1 MTRRPADS
9 STRSA
14 GIFQKFNLNLF
25 NMRRIIISLTAAAL
39 FCIPAMAENLNAA
52 TESAPA
58 AEKNEPKK
66 KKEVKYNDKGEII
79 KTGINLGPCP
89 VVAFDADR
97 GFQYGALLNLYNFGD
112 GSTYPNPK
120 STWYFE
126 ASAYTKGSYKFV
138 VNYDN
143 KAIFPGIRMSICT
156 GYYGDKALDFYGFN
170 GYQSIYDMD
179 LLKPSFSF
187 TDEKLQQKFDEKGK
201 MPKGFY
207 RYSRQQ
213 IKAKIDFTGKIL
225 ENFFWEAG
233 YNFMWNKIGSFKPAK
248 ALNASIDLGGRI
260 LAALII
266 FIIGKILVNWAN
278 KLFAKMLEKR
288 KVEPSIQ
295 SFLKS
300 IVNIT
305 LLVLLFLAVIGK
317 LGIELTSFAA
327 LLASAGV
334 AVGMA
339 LSGNLSNFA
348 GGVIIL
354 VFRPYKV
361 GDYIEADLPT
371 PPFPDD
377 TAIICLI

>member
-1 MTRRPADS
+1 MF
-9 STRSA
+9 STTITSE
-14 GIFQKFNLNLF
+14 
-25 NMRRIIISLTAAAL
+25 MV
-39 FCIPAMAENLNAA
+39 
-52 TESAPA
+52 
-58 AEKNEPKK
+58 NEF
-66 KKEVKYNDKGEII
+66 I
-79 KTGINLGPCP
+79 
-89 VVAFDADR
+89 
-97 GFQYGALLNLYNFGD
+97 
-112 GSTYPNPK
+112 
-120 STWYFE
+120 
-126 ASAYTKGSYKFV
+126 
-138 VNYDN
+138 
-143 KAIFPGIRMSICT
+143 
-156 GYYGDKALDFYGFN
+156 
-170 GYQSIYDMD
+170 
-179 LLKPSFSF
+179 
-187 TDEKLQQKFDEKGK
+187 
-201 MPKGFY
+201 
-207 RYSRQQ
+207 
-213 IKAKIDFTGKIL
+213 
-225 ENFFWEAG
+225 
-233 YNFMWNKIGSFKPAK
+233 AK

-361 GDYIEADLPT
+361 GDYIEASTGAAGTVTDIQIFHTVLTT
-371 PPFPDD
+371 PDNKVVFAPNGAMSGAVVTNYSRKDTRRVDFLFSVEYGTDFNQAKSIIMEVINKDSRILKDPAPFVELGALADSSVNITVRVWVNAADYWAVNFDMNKNVYATFNEKGISFPFPQL
-377 TAIICLI
+377 TVHQA

>member
-1 MTRRPADS
+1 MF
-9 STRSA
+9 STTITSE
-14 GIFQKFNLNLF
+14 
-25 NMRRIIISLTAAAL
+25 MV
-39 FCIPAMAENLNAA
+39 
-52 TESAPA
+52 
-58 AEKNEPKK
+58 NEF
-66 KKEVKYNDKGEII
+66 I
-79 KTGINLGPCP
+79 
-89 VVAFDADR
+89 
-97 GFQYGALLNLYNFGD
+97 
-112 GSTYPNPK
+112 
-120 STWYFE
+120 
-126 ASAYTKGSYKFV
+126 
-138 VNYDN
+138 
-143 KAIFPGIRMSICT
+143 
-156 GYYGDKALDFYGFN
+156 
-170 GYQSIYDMD
+170 
-179 LLKPSFSF
+179 
-187 TDEKLQQKFDEKGK
+187 
-201 MPKGFY
+201 
-207 RYSRQQ
+207 
-213 IKAKIDFTGKIL
+213 
-225 ENFFWEAG
+225 
-233 YNFMWNKIGSFKPAK
+233 AK

-334 AVGMA
+334 AIGMA

-361 GDYIEADLPT
+361 GDYIEASTGAAGTVTDIQIFHTVLTT
-371 PPFPDD
+371 PDNKVVFAPNGAMSGAVVTNYSRKDTRRVDFLFGVEYGTDFNQAKSIIMEVINKDSRILKDPAPFVELGALADSSVNITVRVWVNAADYWAVNFDMNKNVYATFNEKGISFPFPQL
-377 TAIICLI
+377 TVHQA

>member
-1 MTRRPADS
+1 MF
-9 STRSA
+9 STTITSE
-14 GIFQKFNLNLF
+14 
-25 NMRRIIISLTAAAL
+25 MV
-39 FCIPAMAENLNAA
+39 
-52 TESAPA
+52 
-58 AEKNEPKK
+58 NEF
-66 KKEVKYNDKGEII
+66 I
-79 KTGINLGPCP
+79 
-89 VVAFDADR
+89 
-97 GFQYGALLNLYNFGD
+97 
-112 GSTYPNPK
+112 
-120 STWYFE
+120 
-126 ASAYTKGSYKFV
+126 
-138 VNYDN
+138 
-143 KAIFPGIRMSICT
+143 
-156 GYYGDKALDFYGFN
+156 
-170 GYQSIYDMD
+170 
-179 LLKPSFSF
+179 
-187 TDEKLQQKFDEKGK
+187 
-201 MPKGFY
+201 
-207 RYSRQQ
+207 
-213 IKAKIDFTGKIL
+213 
-225 ENFFWEAG
+225 
-233 YNFMWNKIGSFKPAK
+233 AK

-361 GDYIEADLPT
+361 GDYIEASTGAAGTVTDIQIFHTVLTT
-371 PPFPDD
+371 PDNKVVFAPNGAMSSAVVTNYSRKDTRRVDFLFGVEYGTDFNQAKSIIMEVINKDSRILKDPAPFVELGALADSSVNITVRVWVNAADYWAVNFDMNKNVYATFNEKGISFPFPQL
-377 TAIICLI
+377 TVHQA

>member
-1 MTRRPADS
+1 MF
-9 STRSA
+9 STTITSE
-14 GIFQKFNLNLF
+14 
-25 NMRRIIISLTAAAL
+25 MV
-39 FCIPAMAENLNAA
+39 
-52 TESAPA
+52 
-58 AEKNEPKK
+58 NEF
-66 KKEVKYNDKGEII
+66 I
-79 KTGINLGPCP
+79 
-89 VVAFDADR
+89 
-97 GFQYGALLNLYNFGD
+97 
-112 GSTYPNPK
+112 
-120 STWYFE
+120 
-126 ASAYTKGSYKFV
+126 
-138 VNYDN
+138 
-143 KAIFPGIRMSICT
+143 
-156 GYYGDKALDFYGFN
+156 
-170 GYQSIYDMD
+170 
-179 LLKPSFSF
+179 
-187 TDEKLQQKFDEKGK
+187 
-201 MPKGFY
+201 
-207 RYSRQQ
+207 
-213 IKAKIDFTGKIL
+213 
-225 ENFFWEAG
+225 
-233 YNFMWNKIGSFKPAK
+233 AK

-361 GDYIEADLPT
+361 GDYIEASTGAAGTVTDIQIFHTVLTT
-371 PPFPDD
+371 PDNKVVFAPNGAMSGAVVTNYSRKDTRRVDFLFGVEYGTDFNQAKSIIMEVINKDSRILKDPAPFVELGALADSSVNITVRVWVNAADYWAVNFDMNKNVYATFNEKGISFPFPQL
-377 TAIICLI
+377 TVHQS

>member
-1 MTRRPADS
+1 M
-9 STRSA
+9 
-14 GIFQKFNLNLF
+14 
-25 NMRRIIISLTAAAL
+25 
-39 FCIPAMAENLNAA
+39 
-52 TESAPA
+52 
-58 AEKNEPKK
+58 
-66 KKEVKYNDKGEII
+66 VNDFI
-79 KTGINLGPCP
+79 
-89 VVAFDADR
+89 
-97 GFQYGALLNLYNFGD
+97 
-112 GSTYPNPK
+112 
-120 STWYFE
+120 
-126 ASAYTKGSYKFV
+126 
-138 VNYDN
+138 
-143 KAIFPGIRMSICT
+143 
-156 GYYGDKALDFYGFN
+156 
-170 GYQSIYDMD
+170 
-179 LLKPSFSF
+179 
-187 TDEKLQQKFDEKGK
+187 
-201 MPKGFY
+201 
-207 RYSRQQ
+207 
-213 IKAKIDFTGKIL
+213 
-225 ENFFWEAG
+225 
-233 YNFMWNKIGSFKPAK
+233 AK

-288 KVEPSIQ
+288 KIEPSIQ

-361 GDYIEADLPT
+361 GDYIEASTGAAGTVTDIQIFHTVLTT
-371 PPFPDD
+371 PDNKVVFAPNGAMSGAVVTNYSRKDTRRVDFLFGVEYGTDFNQAKSIIMEVINKDSRILKDPAPFVELGALADSSVNITVRVWVNAADYWAVNFDMNKNVYATFNEKGISFPFPQL
-377 TAIICLI
+377 TVHQA